1 MHLVP
6 HCTPNPTPNT
16 HHSLTP
22 PLSQGG
28 VRRGGRPTV
37 ASASRPRR
45 DSLAAGVTAQAGDK
59 LYHPQ
64 MEKAR
69 RDRINRLLN
78 ELRVLVPPGP
88 DQVCGGQDKRAKH
101 VVLQDTIA
109 LLKALLARNPGAA
122 SGSGQSNG
130 ATCVAGGGGSTGGAT
145 QSPEGSAGNAQVRV
159 RGGWMGGG
167 SNRVRGG
174 MW

>member
-1 MHLVP
+1 M
-6 HCTPNPTPNT
+6 
-16 HHSLTP
+16 
-22 PLSQGG
+22 
-28 VRRGGRPTV
+28 RRGGRPTV